1 MLTYWHL
8 VFILCYFCGRI
19 QSSDLSLVD
28 TEVQI
33 TRTPGS
39 LIVNDRSTTRDID
52 LPVFPGH
59 TWSADFKNIFQGKP
73 FSIDWNVNGNYFAEG
88 TSIKMTVSPNDIG
101 STFFIKARRYSI
113 VITGP
118 QIHLVMAPAPKL
130 TSELSESVYAF
141 SGDYIDLSVATSID
155 DGFTTYQWDIE
166 KVPLLLQTTNNV
178 RVKANVEMDG
188 AKLTVTVVN
197 PAGKVT
203 SSTIIK
209 VLPPRWV
216 IALIVIGGFILLCGI
231 IVGVLFALRSFGYIS
246 IKLLRNRG
254 SKSDTINYTRVSA
267 TPNDMQEDED
277 LALTMETD

>member
-59 TWSADFKNIFQGKP
+59 TWSADFKNIFQGNP
-73 FSIDWNVNGNYFAEG
+73 FSIDWVENGNLIAAG
-88 TSIKMTVSPNDIG
+88 SSITMTVSQNDIG
-101 STFFIKARRYSI
+101 RTFYIKARRYNE
-113 VITGP
+113 ITGP
-118 QIHLVMAPAPKL
+118 QIHLIMAPAPKL
-130 TSELSESVYAF
+130 TSELSESVHVF

-178 RVKANVEMDG
+178 RVKVNLEMDG

-203 SSTIIK
+203 SSTIMK

-231 IVGVLFALRSFGYIS
+231 IVGVLFALRSCGYIS

-254 SKSDTINYTRVSA
+254 SKSDTINYTRASA
-267 TPNDMQEDED
+267 APNDMQEDED